1 MRRAARSQRRK
12 QFSFLRFHF
21 WDDEKLEMS
30 LLQDIVRLVLLKKKK
45 KKSQIDT
52 TSVQA
57 GHISS
62 SYASEVYSS
71 GAVERANEGIK
82 KDLIVKT

>member
-1 MRRAARSQRRK
+1 MLPRS
-12 QFSFLRFHF
+12 SAGNSAVLHFHF
-21 WDDEKLEMS
+21 WWEKNSKCLW
-30 LLQDIVRLVLLKKKK
+30 QYIARLVLFFYFFIL
-45 KKSQIDT
+45 KSQIDA

-57 GHISS
+57 VHAGS

-82 KDLIVKT
+82 KKKDLIVRT

>member
-1 MRRAARSQRRK
+1 
-12 QFSFLRFHF
+12 
-21 WDDEKLEMS
+21 MS
-30 LLQDIVRLVLLKKKK
+30 LAVHCKTAFIFYFL
-45 KKSQIDT
+45 KSQIDT

-57 GHISS
+57 VHAGS

-82 KDLIVKT
+82 KDLIVRT

>member
-1 MRRAARSQRRK
+1 MQRAAGAQRRK

-30 LLQDIVRLVLLKKKK
+30 LLQDIVRLVLLKK